1 MKVDILAIGVHPDD
15 VELSCSGTLI
25 KHISL
30 GKKVAIIDLTQG
42 EMGTRGTPKLR
53 EQEANKAK
61 EIIGAKFRECLN
73 MKDAFFVNDYDHQK
87 KIIEVIR
94 KYQPEIVICNAVT
107 DRHPDHGRSSNLVS
121 DACFYAGLQKIETTF
136 DNKLQACWR
145 PKVIYHYIQDQY
157 IHPNLIVDVTNVIA
171 KKRESI
177 LAYSSQFYNKNSKH
191 ILLV

>member
-1 MKVDILAIGVHPDD
+1 MITTI
-15 VELSCSGTLI
+15 
-25 KHISL
+25 
-30 GKKVAIIDLTQG
+30 
-42 EMGTRGTPKLR
+42 
-53 EQEANKAK
+53 
-61 EIIGAKFRECLN
+61 
-73 MKDAFFVNDYDHQK
+73 K

-171 KKRESI
+171 KKENLYWLIRRSFTIKIQKKEKP
-177 LAYSSQFYNKNSKH
+177 QFHQKNF
-191 ILLV
+191 